1 MTRSLTY
8 YFDEDTSYFHPNLST
23 MQISPRRRCQFSD
36 VRLRNHGFLLT
47 DAGWLLSPAY
57 DVNPNE
63 YGKGLHLNISD
74 KDNSLSLDLALKVAE
89 YFRLDNDKANQI
101 IKLVKNTVANWEEI
115 APKYKIP
122 NAE

>member
-1 MTRSLTY
+1 
-8 YFDEDTSYFHPNLST
+8 